1 MHVLPFIGLLAGV
14 APAAAAVEPPRPAV
28 AVMEFTS
35 KGGVTADQMEA
46 LADLVQ
52 TEIRK
57 LGRFEVMGKSDIRA
71 LLKYEEQKALLANCG
86 EDSCYAELGGA
97 LGARWVVVGN
107 VSRFGGTYLLNL
119 KLLDSQRSRLAN
131 SISRSIKGGEE
142 ALLSEMPA
150 AVGEL
155 IADLLPQGKGA
166 PPPDGSS
173 RPPAGPR
180 WELSLQGLFF
190 GGMAAGKEVA
200 LAEGGAFLASGDM
213 TGQRLGMGVRGAY
226 LIGSRQA
233 VFVQVDFLMEHWVGT
248 AWNESG
254 TADEWEIGVDFPV
267 VRGRAGYRIAWP
279 VLPWFAPYAEAGVG
293 IQATLSRRVSLRDAA
308 GGVAADLEVEPEN
321 ALRFAATLG
330 LGLEA
335 RFSAFAIGAG
345 YLWDVPIY
353 KKSTNSVVAHVAT
366 RF

>member
-1 MHVLPFIGLLAGV
+1 MHVLPFVWLLLGA
-14 APAAAAVEPPRPAV
+14 APAAAAAEPPRPAV

-52 TEIRK
+52 TEIRR

-131 SISRSIKGGEE
+131 SVSRSIKGGEE
-142 ALLSEMPA
+142 ALLSEVPA

-155 IADLLPQGKGA
+155 IATLLPKEKEAA
-166 PPPDGSS
+166 PPEVSS

-190 GGMAAGKEVA
+190 GGMGAAKEVA
-200 LAEGGAFLASGDM
+200 LAQGGAYQATGDM
-213 TGQRLGMGVRGAY
+213 TGQRLGVGVRGAY
-226 LIGSRQA
+226 LIGSLQA
-233 VFVQVDFLMEHWVGT
+233 VFVQVDFLMEHWTGT
-248 AWNESG
+248 AWQASG

-279 VLPWFAPYAEAGVG
+279 VVPWLAPYAEASVG
-293 IQATLSRRVSLRDAA
+293 IHASLSRSTSLPDAA
-308 GGVAADLEVEPEN
+308 GNSVAELSLKPEN
-321 ALRFAATLG
+321 ALRFVAALA

-335 RFSAFAIGAG
+335 RFSAFAVGAG
-345 YLWDVPIY
+345 YLWDAPIFG
-353 KKSTNSVVAHVAT
+353 KSTNSVLAHAGV